1 MCVRSLF
8 FFVAPPARCLAVT
21 CEMLRVTIISMRSLR
36 LRVCAEPFPFFP
48 LTLERQT
55 SRAVCCGVAFMRR
68 SSVVVSRF
76 VGSFPTEEDTSH
88 DVLSSPLSPPPPPPS
103 TGSDEE
109 SERESSVLGSLP
121 RSLEGVVRKVVRRPG
136 VTNSPLTV
144 GIQAGGGDGV
154 WQCAATP
161 PMLPNGA
168 DGRSVLTLN
177 KLPVLTSPSFG
188 SDAETTWAS
197 DLAARY
203 PYYNS
208 HISLRTTTGN
218 SQNELR
224 RRNRSTGDGASP
236 MIFQTAV
243 DSIRDTSLP
252 PLTVMD
258 MNQAIQRCIQECQ
271 RAMSPL
277 TSSIP
282 FIRLHKGECV
292 GKVDTAIPN
301 TRLVECLREVR
312 LECGANDFVE
322 AFLCA
327 NGYNE
332 ALRSFR
338 MHLPLAEQQL
348 QSFLYHQRRQQQRRS
363 RCLVTTPSVQ
373 KGGQGAL
380 PSPEYAMTNDD
391 LLLLV
396 METVRRKQLL
406 NDSLPWRDVNCQRK
420 DHRLESLKRHQTPQE
435 HTSTSPDGGGAT
447 SLGSAVGGSLDL
459 LIEVLILVETDIPFT
474 TGMPV
479 MNYTNTFIV
488 LASLFVMPEVL
499 IVRLIRLFRHVQQDL
514 LLDDSRR
521 VFLQRRIVQFMT
533 AYCSYHEADV
543 TYTLLERLQQFLRK
557 LYVTPSVGHS
567 ARSAEAVACGEAK
580 RSMAGT
586 QQELGGFLF
595 VHAEVAP
602 SLNELSDFL
611 ELTLEKTYMAPQE
624 GGSGVCWQRHLTAP
638 VRPLGTILKTS
649 NQQACG
655 AEAVDG
661 VRAAFHEECLKKEG
675 GYQAEVA
682 FTVVAAETL
691 AMQLCLLSFKL
702 FADIRLRELLNNA
715 WGDEDMRRSV
725 PNYLLR
731 LIDYSSHVQ
740 RWTTAVIVSP
750 SRWSECQKAMIYIIR
765 LCRCLCDQQ
774 NYEMASAVLGGL
786 QHPAVVALEEL
797 YQGRV
802 EPHGILGDE
811 EQRELMALQN
821 LMDPFAPQESP
832 SSFARISS
840 RASEESQA
848 PMIPLLA
855 PLLGVLFRTEEVRGR
870 TVELSPTTG
879 VPIVNWT
886 KIMAIGKT
894 VFLWLRCQNMPYAY
908 APDATLQHYLWQLPG
923 HLLRDAT
930 LMRLAQQKRQP

>member
-1 MCVRSLF
+1 
-8 FFVAPPARCLAVT
+8 
-21 CEMLRVTIISMRSLR
+21 MRH
-36 LRVCAEPFPFFP
+36 
-48 LTLERQT
+48 T
-55 SRAVCCGVAFMRR
+55 
-68 SSVVVSRF
+68 SVVVSRF
-76 VGSFPTEEDTSH
+76 VGSSPTEENTSR

-109 SERESSVLGSLP
+109 SVPEDSVLGSLP
-121 RSLEGVVRKVVRRPG
+121 RALESVVRKLVRRPG
-136 VTNSPLTV
+136 VTNYPSTV
-144 GIQAGGGDGV
+144 GMQAGDGDGV

-161 PMLPNGA
+161 PMMPDST
-168 DGRSVLTLN
+168 DGRSALTLN
-177 KLPVLTSPSFG
+177 KLPLLASPYFG
-188 SDAETTWAS
+188 SDVETTRAS

-208 HISLRTTTGN
+208 HISLPTTTGN
-218 SQNELR
+218 SQKELR
-224 RRNRSTGDGASP
+224 RQNRSLGDGASP
-236 MIFQTAV
+236 MILQTAT
-243 DSIRDTSLP
+243 DNIRAASLP
-252 PLTVMD
+252 PLTVVD
-258 MNQAIQRCIQECQ
+258 MNQAIEQCMQECQ

-277 TSSIP
+277 TSSMP
-282 FIRLHKGECV
+282 FIRVHKGECV
-292 GKVDTAIPN
+292 GKVDTAIRN

-312 LECGANDFVE
+312 MECGANSFVA
-322 AFLCA
+322 AFLSA

-348 QSFLYHQRRQQQRRS
+348 QSFLYHQRKQQQQRQG

-373 KGGQGAL
+373 QGGQEVL

-406 NDSLPWRDVNCQRK
+406 NDSLPWRDVNCQRN
-420 DHRLESLKRHQTPQE
+420 DYRLESLRRQKTPQE
-435 HTSTSPDGGGAT
+435 NTPTSPDSGVAT
-447 SLGSAVGGSLDL
+447 SFASAIGGSLDL

-474 TGMPV
+474 TGMPL

-514 LLDDSRR
+514 ILDHSRR

-543 TYTLLERLQQFLRK
+543 TSTLLERLRLFLQK
-557 LYVTPSVGHS
+557 LCVTPPVGHS
-567 ARSAEAVACGEAK
+567 ARGAEAVTCGEAK
-580 RSMAGT
+580 RSTADT
-586 QQELGGFLF
+586 QEELGGFLF

-602 SLNELSDFL
+602 SLNELSAFV
-611 ELTLEKTYMAPQE
+611 ELTLEKMYMASQE
-624 GGSGVCWQRHLTAP
+624 GGSGVCWQRHLTAL

-649 NQQACG
+649 NQQSRG
-655 AEAVDG
+655 AEDVNS
-661 VRAAFHEECLKKEG
+661 VQAAFHKEYLKKKGEH
-675 GYQAEVA
+675 QAEVA
-682 FTVVAAETL
+682 FTVVSAETL

-715 WGDEDMRRSV
+715 WCDEVMRMSV

-750 SRWSECQKAMIYIIR
+750 ARWSECQKAMTYVIR

-786 QHPAVVALEEL
+786 QHPAVVALEDL

-811 EQRELMALQN
+811 EQRELTALQN
-821 LMDPFAPQESP
+821 LMDPFASQESP
-832 SSFARISS
+832 SSFSCISS

-870 TVELSPTTG
+870 TVELFPTTG
-879 VPIVNWT
+879 LPVVNWT
-886 KIMAIGKT
+886 KIMAISKT
-894 VFLWLRCQNMPYAY
+894 VFLWLRCQNTPYAY

-930 LMRLAQQKRQP
+930 LMGLARQKRQL